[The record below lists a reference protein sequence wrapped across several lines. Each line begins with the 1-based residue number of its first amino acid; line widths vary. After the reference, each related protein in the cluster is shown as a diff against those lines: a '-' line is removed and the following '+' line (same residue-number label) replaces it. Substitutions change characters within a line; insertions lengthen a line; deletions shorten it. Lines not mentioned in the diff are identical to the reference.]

1 MPGTIELYN
10 IMKGRLGEEISSAIA
25 ETFEEVA
32 SDARIEYKGD
42 LTAIR
47 FEMATKADIAEL
59 RTEFRG
65 EFKKIDSEFK
75 RVDAEFKAIRSE
87 MATKTDIAE
96 LRGEIKS
103 DIAELKGELKSDI
116 AELKGEL
123 KSDIAELKGEFKR
136 VDAEFKAVRSE
147 MATKADIAELKG
159 EFKRVDGE
167 FKRIDGEFKSI
178 RMEMKLYFLILLF
191 VILATNPKTIDL
203 VTKLLSVVK

>member
-25 ETFEEVA
+25 ERFEEVA

-47 FEMATKADIAEL
+47 SEMATKADIAEL

-65 EFKKIDSEFK
+65 EFKKVDSEFK
-75 RVDAEFKAIRSE
+75 RVDGELKAIR
-87 MATKTDIAE
+87 
-96 LRGEIKS
+96 L
-103 DIAELKGELKSDI
+103 
-116 AELKGEL
+116 
-123 KSDIAELKGEFKR
+123 
-136 VDAEFKAVRSE
+136 E

-167 FKRIDGEFKSI
+167 FKAI
-178 RMEMKLYFLILLF
+178 RLEMKLYFLILLF

-203 VTKLLSVVK
+203 VAKLLGVVK

>member
-10 IMKGRLGEEISSAIA
+10 ILKDRLGEEGSSAIA

-32 SDARIEYKGD
+32 KEARIEYKGD

-47 FEMATKADIAEL
+47 FEMATKSDIAEL

-65 EFKKIDSEFK
+65 EFKRVDGEFK
-75 RVDAEFKAIRSE
+75 RIDGEFKAIRSE
-87 MATKTDIAE
+87 MATKADIAE
-96 LRGEIKS
+96 IL
-103 DIAELKGELKSDI
+103 
-116 AELKGEL
+116 
-123 KSDIAELKGEFKR
+123 GEFKR
-136 VDAEFKAVRSE
+136 VYGEFNRV
-147 MATKADIAELKG
+147 DG

-203 VTKLLSVVK
+203 VTKLLSAVK